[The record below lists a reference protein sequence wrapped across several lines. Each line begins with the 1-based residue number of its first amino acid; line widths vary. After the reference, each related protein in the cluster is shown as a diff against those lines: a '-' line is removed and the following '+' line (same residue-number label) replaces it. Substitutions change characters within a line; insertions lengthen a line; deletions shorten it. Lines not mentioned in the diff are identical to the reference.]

1 MITSEFKFL
10 SKQEAERLLNCISND
25 KHKLIAMLMLDGGL
39 RVSEVCNLILGD
51 FDFKNKI
58 IRVRSLKKR
67 HGKEERRLVPISN
80 RLYKYLAFYLEKIKE
95 HKPETPLFKGCN
107 GREFIS
113 RQTVWKALKSYQIK
127 NGFEP
132 FSPHSLRHSFATH
145 HLASGTKLE
154 EIKTMLGHKRF
165 DTTLIYAQIP
175 TDKLKMRVNALSEKP
190 TPKWKKIINSFSL
203 ATKKKGK
210 LINISFSNEFYT
222 IGRNAEISKLEENT
236 DKGIN
241 TVIKGAIGVGKSHL
255 LQVFETNTKVLRLD
269 DTESIKK
276 SLVGILLY
284 LFKNDKNKVLALIW
298 KDYTKEQMQKNI
310 QRESTIDLCN
320 KIIEVTEKKE
330 YILLIDDIS
339 KITPTGKKIIEKM
352 KDHFTIVCGAR
363 QIKANDT
370 SFLWNFEQIEIK
382 PLPRH
387 FALILINQKSSGLE
401 IENWELYRNH
411 IFNQTN
417 GNPRAICELVE
428 RYKKEPFLSNEI
440 VREIRHIGALKEI
453 DMSWTIVLFLGVI
466 MATRYMAG
474 EMGAPALKF
483 IGGIAM
489 ILLLMLR
496 PLQRSLSRRF
506 L

>member
-10 SKQEAERLLNCISND
+10 SKAEAERLLNSISND

-39 RVSEVCNLILGD
+39 RVSEVCELVLGD
-51 FDFKNKI
+51 FDFKNKVV
-58 IRVRSLKKR
+58 RVRSLKKR
-67 HGKEERRLVPISN
+67 HGKVERRLVPISN
-80 RLYKYLAFYLEKIKE
+80 RLYQLLASYLDKLKNHSA
-95 HKPETPLFKGCN
+95 ETALFEGC
-107 GREFIS
+107 GDRKFIS
-113 RQTVWKALKSYQIK
+113 RQAVWKSLKNYQKK

-165 DTTLIYAQIP
+165 DTTLIYTQIP
-175 TDKLKMRVNALSEKP
+175 TEKLQERVNALSAKP
-190 TPKWKKIINSFSL
+190 VSKWQKFLKKFSGH
-203 ATKKKGK
+203 KKNK

-222 IGRNAEISKLEENT
+222 IGRNAEIAKLEDNCQ
-236 DKGIN
+236 KGIN
-241 TVIKGAIGVGKSHL
+241 TVVKGNIGVGKSHL
-255 LQVFETNTKVLRLD
+255 LQVFESNRKVLRLD

-276 SLVGILLY
+276 SLVGILLF
-284 LFKNDKNKVLALIW
+284 LFKNDKNQVLNLLW
-298 KDYTKEQMQKNI
+298 KDFEKEQIQKQI
-310 QRESTIDLCN
+310 QRESTLNLCD
-320 KIIEVTEKKE
+320 KIIEVTKPKD

-339 KITPTGKKIIEKM
+339 RITPTGKKIIERL
-352 KDHFTIVCGAR
+352 KDHFVIICGAR

-370 SFLWNFEQIEIK
+370 SFLWNFEQLEVK

-387 FALILINQKSSGLE
+387 FSLILINQLSSGME

-417 GNPRAICELVE
+417 GNARAISELVE

-440 VREIRHIGALKEI
+440 VREIRHIGALAEI
-453 DMSWTIVLFLGVI
+453 DMSWIIVLFLGVV

-496 PLQRSLSRRF
+496 PLQRTLKRRF

>member
-10 SKQEAERLLNCISND
+10 SKNESERLLNSISNE

-39 RVSEVCNLILGD
+39 RVTEVCTLTLGD

-58 IRVRSLKKR
+58 LKVRSLKKR
-67 HGKEERRLVPISN
+67 HKKEDRRLVPISN
-80 RLYKYLAFYLEKIKE
+80 RLYKLLASYLEKIKKHE
-95 HKPETPLFKGCN
+95 STTALFKGC
-107 GREFIS
+107 GERKFIS
-113 RQTVWKALKSYQIK
+113 RQAVWKALKIYQKK
-127 NGFEP
+127 NGFQP

-145 HLASGTKLE
+145 HLANGTQLE
-154 EIKTMLGHKRF
+154 EIKTMLGHKSF
-165 DTTLIYAQIP
+165 DTTLVYAKIP
-175 TDKLKMRVNALSEKP
+175 TETLKERVNALSEKP
-190 TPKWKKIINSFSL
+190 KKKFFSL
-203 ATKKKGK
+203 PSILKNRKSSK

-222 IGRNAEISKLEENT
+222 IGRNSEIAKLEENS

-255 LQVFETNTKVLRLD
+255 LQVFESNRKVLRLD

-276 SLVGILLY
+276 SLSGILLF
-284 LFKNDKNKVLALIW
+284 LFKNERNKVLNLIW
-298 KDYTKEQMQKNI
+298 QDFEKEQIQKQI
-310 QRESTIDLCN
+310 QRESTINLCN
-320 KIIEVTEKKE
+320 KIIESTEPKE

-339 KITPTGKKIIEKM
+339 RITPTGKKIIEKL
-352 KDHFTIVCGAR
+352 KDHFVIICGAR
-363 QIKANDT
+363 KIKANDT
-370 SFLWNFEQIEIK
+370 SFLWNFEQIELK
-382 PLPRH
+382 TLPRH
-387 FALILINQKSSGLE
+387 FALILINQLSSGME
-401 IENWELYRNH
+401 IENWEMYRNH

-417 GNPRAICELVE
+417 GNPRAISELVD
-428 RYKKEPFLSNEI
+428 RYKKEPFLSNEV
-440 VREIRHIGALKEI
+440 VREVRHIGALQEI
-453 DMSWTIVLFLGVI
+453 DMSWIVVLFLGVI

-496 PLQRSLSRRF
+496 PLQRSLTRRF